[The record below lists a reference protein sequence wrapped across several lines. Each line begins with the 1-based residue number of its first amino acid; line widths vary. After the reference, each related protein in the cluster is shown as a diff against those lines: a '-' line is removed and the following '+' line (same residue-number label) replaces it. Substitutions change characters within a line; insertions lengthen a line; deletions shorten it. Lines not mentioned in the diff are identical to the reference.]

1 MNIIFNLKE
10 LLLYLFIGLVQ
21 GLVEPL
27 PISSSGHMVIFEY
40 IFKITFSDLNFKI
53 FVNLASFLAITFYYR
68 KFIKEIIKDFFSYI
82 FNKNKRKETK
92 EKFMYV
98 IFVIIAC
105 IPSGIVGI
113 LFKDYIEKYLS
124 SILTVALS
132 LLFTSIILFILSKL
146 TKNNKNEEKL
156 NAKKSISIGLS
167 QIIGL
172 IPGIS
177 RSGITTFMGVNK
189 KLSLEEALKFS
200 FIMYLPTSIGA
211 TLLSL
216 ISDNS
221 IIESFNYLYIVSFIS
236 SFIGTYLGISLFFK
250 SIKKNNFK
258 FFAIYL
264 LIISTIILFII

>member
-10 LLLYLFIGLVQ
+10 LLLYLLIGLVQ

-146 TKNNKNEEKL
+146 TKNNKNAEKL

-211 TLLSL
+211 TFLSL